1 MAGLQGRVF
10 DGYQLT
16 EQLGA
21 AGIAE
26 VYRARANK
34 PGGREA
40 VVKVI
45 YPEFAR
51 QAGFVTHFRQIT
63 QATARLASHPHILPM
78 LGSGEQGGYL
88 YLITPYVAGGTLSDW
103 LARGGR
109 MGPADIAPFFRQL
122 CEALGYAH
130 SLGVVHGNVKPSNV
144 FLYDGRHV
152 MLGDFGL
159 LWDVAHMDV
168 NQAGSGG
175 DALEYM
181 APEVAHGQL
190 SPLGDIYSTGAVIF
204 ATITGVPPFRGSRPA
219 DILTAHAQQPVPHL
233 AQVNP
238 ALPPPLIALDAVIQR
253 AMAKRP
259 EQRFPS
265 ASALAQSIETT
276 VRQAAQ
282 GAIQGMPTALGQP
295 PHSAYPPPQLGAPE
309 PWAQPSGAANLIP
322 PLGAGLGQ
330 AAAALFNAP
339 PTPSSRDP
347 QGPSVRPAGAQF
359 PPLPASATVDETMEQ
374 GGMSLRQSDM
384 SLAGGSAISYEP
396 TSRIPAATF
405 SAPADPAGPTAQGED
420 PGWES
425 PVDAS
430 GGGARGPLAT
440 REDALG
446 TRQAFGAIRPP
457 ATRRSPVAARCR
469 RG

>member
-181 APEVAHGQL
+181 APEVAQGQL

-204 ATITGVPPFRGSRPA
+204 ATITGVPRSA
-219 DILTAHAQQPVPHL
+219 A
-233 AQVNP
+233 
-238 ALPPPLIALDAVIQR
+238 R
-253 AMAKRP
+253 AR
-259 EQRFPS
+259 RIS
-265 ASALAQSIETT
+265 S
-276 VRQAAQ
+276 
-282 GAIQGMPTALGQP
+282 
-295 PHSAYPPPQLGAPE
+295 
-309 PWAQPSGAANLIP
+309 
-322 PLGAGLGQ
+322 
-330 AAAALFNAP
+330 P
-339 PTPSSRDP
+339 PTRSSP
-347 QGPSVRPAGAQF
+347 C
-359 PPLPASATVDETMEQ
+359 
-374 GGMSLRQSDM
+374 
-384 SLAGGSAISYEP
+384 
-396 TSRIPAATF
+396 RI
-405 SAPADPAGPTAQGED
+405 
-420 PGWES
+420 W
-425 PVDAS
+425 
-430 GGGARGPLAT
+430 
-440 REDALG
+440 
-446 TRQAFGAIRPP
+446 
-457 ATRRSPVAARCR
+457 RRSTPRCR
-469 RG
+469 PR